1 MTTRY
6 IQRKDSRYRETV
18 DSLCLS
24 DFPTMR
30 AFRKELARLVAEY
43 RMSDGAADYY
53 TSRRPCANWGA
64 V

>member
-24 DFPTMR
+24 DFPTAR
-30 AFRKELARLVAEY
+30 DFRKELARLLSEY
-43 RMSDGAADYY
+43 RLSDRAADYY
-53 TSRRPCANWGA
+53 VSRRPCANWGA
-64 V
+64 